1 MACRLLFVRINYT
14 LFYCFITDV
23 IDPPQEI
30 QYIAESEDDG
40 QADIGFVIQERQSAP
55 GSDTPDTGDRNQTIL
70 WIVLM
75 ALALCVVTGMVTLSL
90 CKKNR

>member
-1 MACRLLFVRINYT
+1 MAGRLPFVGINYT

-30 QYIAESEDDG
+30 QYIAESED
-40 QADIGFVIQERQSAP
+40 ADIDFVIQKSQSAP

-75 ALALCVVTGMVTLSL
+75 ALAMCVVTGMVTLSL